1 MSNNNQM
8 RQIRHGETVYPYGPG
23 AIVDILGESF
33 VAPDITHWDRK
44 TLKPMSC
51 PRLER
56 ELGVP
61 SLKTAPSGA
70 SFDDA
75 VKSPLTFNRFPKWR
89 FCQNCGL
96 MSNKMQVKNG
106 ITYNCCR
113 VCDGKMVPM
122 RYVASCSAGS
132 HLQDVPWR
140 NWVHVKAASVEQRLC
155 QDADNMV
162 FSTEQGV
169 DESLGAVFVTC
180 RSCKT
185 RRSLMELNAEKSLHR
200 DGFKCYGTQPW
211 EGFNK
216 DSICTEELHA
226 VQRGSTSLYRPEI
239 VSAIDIPEVD
249 SPTLDLMDKVREH
262 PTFTP
267 LKALV
272 ESETAMVLADM
283 IAKDLTDRGYV
294 IDSNRVLSI
303 AKDPSGTEET
313 LQVMTNLLSGEW
325 SAFEKS
331 LSADPGSQIA
341 DFDVKR
347 IEFEQGDESLSSL
360 SSLSKRV
367 SAVGAARRLREVRV
381 VRGFTRFKP
390 EAKMLRVDLNKERQL
405 NWYPAV
411 EQFGEGVFIRFDET
425 SMREWEQQRG
435 VINRVDNMVKRLLGT
450 YRAQDASKI
459 SARWM
464 MLHSFAH
471 LLIRNFESQSGYPAA
486 SIRERIY
493 ASPEGLDPQCGI
505 LIYTSAGDREGTL
518 GGLVRLAEPAYLSRI
533 LLRAIE
539 ASDTCSN
546 DPVCGE
552 SNGQGLFGLNL
563 SGCHGCLLTAE
574 TSCEN
579 GNVYLD
585 RRLLTNIDSPN
596 ESLTGFFDDV
606 LIQAR
611 GML

>member
-1 MSNNNQM
+1 MSKDTRE

-33 VAPDITHWDRK
+33 VAPDITHWDKK
-44 TLKPMSC
+44 TLRPMTC

-70 SFDDA
+70 SFDEA
-75 VKSPLTFNRFPKWR
+75 VKAPLIFSRFPKWR

-106 ITYNCCR
+106 ITYNRCK

-122 RYVASCSAGS
+122 RYVASCSTGS

-140 NWVHVKAASVEQRLC
+140 NWAHIKATSAEQRLC
-155 QDADNMV
+155 QDSENLV
-162 FSTEQGV
+162 FSTEKGV

-180 RSCKT
+180 RSCKV

-211 EGFNK
+211 EGFNPK
-216 DSICTEELHA
+216 SMCTEELQA

-262 PTFTP
+262 NAFTP
-267 LKALV
+267 LKAIA
-272 ESETAMVLADM
+272 EAETAEVLARL
-283 IAKDLTDRGYV
+283 IADDLNARGYV
-294 IDSNRVLSI
+294 IDTNRVLSI
-303 AKDPSGTEET
+303 AKDPSGSEET
-313 LQVMTNLLSGEW
+313 LQVMSNLLSGEW
-325 SAFEKS
+325 SAFEKA
-331 LSADPGSQIA
+331 LSADPGSQID
-341 DFDVKR
+341 DFDVDR
-347 IEFEQGDESLSSL
+347 VDFPQGNEIPSSL
-360 SSLSKRV
+360 SNRV
-367 SAVGAARRLREVRV
+367 HVVGAARRLREVRV
-381 VRGFTRFKP
+381 VRGFSRLKP
-390 EAKMLRVDLNKERQL
+390 EAKMLRVDLNKESQL

-411 EQFGEGVFIRFDET
+411 EQFGEGVFIRFDEK
-425 SMREWEQQRG
+425 SIREWERQPG
-435 VINRVDNMVKRLLGT
+435 VEDRVNYIAKRLLGT

-459 SARWM
+459 SARWI
-464 MLHSFAH
+464 MLHSLAH
-471 LLIRNFESQSGYPAA
+471 LLIRSFESQSGYPAA

-493 ASPEGLDPQCGI
+493 ASPEGIDPQCGI

-518 GGLVRLAEPAYLSRI
+518 GGLVRLAEPEYLSRI
-533 LLRAIE
+533 LLKAIE

-552 SNGQGLFGLNL
+552 SKGQGLFGLNL

-585 RRLLTNIDSPN
+585 RRLLTNVDSYN
-596 ESLTGFFDDV
+596 ESFSGFFDDV
-606 LIQAR
+606 LLEAR
-611 GML
+611 KML